1 LLYTIQA
8 PTPISENSS
17 LSDVWIFIYLCFL
30 YGVKTMTHL
39 ESNKEVGVTS
49 CKNGHKQR
57 TYIGEKTPM
66 LDNKEIEYF

>member
-1 LLYTIQA
+1 
-8 PTPISENSS
+8 
-17 LSDVWIFIYLCFL
+17 
-30 YGVKTMTHL
+30 MTHL